1 MPRARL
7 PAEGRRRVCSHV
19 RCLDHRSPLWHLW
32 LQLAAGRTHALGPE
46 PCLAGLSLPW
56 LTPPSITPAFGPL
69 PQLSTASLCCSH
81 LVPAP
86 KMCPPPNPRRDV
98 LSPILVMGGP
108 CVAGE
113 SGPWGFFLFS
123 LLHVWVPQPQ
133 VVGSGFKA
141 ANSLSLRKMKLPL
154 ELTLRV

>member
-1 MPRARL
+1 MP
-7 PAEGRRRVCSHV
+7 G
-19 RCLDHRSPLWHLW
+19 SPLASLA
-32 LQLAAGRTHALGPE
+32 LVAAAGGWKNSRSGPGALPGWFVSTLAHTPLHHPCIWPPASAVHRQPLLQSLGP
-46 PCLAGLSLPW
+46 
-56 LTPPSITPAFGPL
+56 
-69 PQLSTASLCCSH
+69 
-81 LVPAP
+81 
-86 KMCPPPNPRRDV
+86 CPENVSPPNPRREV

-113 SGPWGFFLFS
+113 SGPWGFFLFN

-154 ELTLRV
+154 ELTLSV